1 MIQAILRRQIRS
13 CLAPAVVLITDV
25 YSMMSQM
32 LHCLA
37 ERQVNLSPE
46 IVGVGVTHRGLV
58 PSAQLDGGS

>member
-1 MIQAILRRQIRS
+1 MRS
-13 CLAPAVVLITDV
+13 FGGPGGRVALISDVIV